1 MKYQTYECREARC
14 QKNLFIATIIFVLL
28 LQAVNIVFHCYDESW
43 EGQGIEGTTI
53 MRLSNL
59 IFSLICCLLLSGF
72 NLFYSLS
79 VMYLI
84 RDNDK
89 LKKKISFKV
98 MFLMVIIQIT
108 LLVYVL
114 SQVQLYLIETNNS
127 DSNPMHTVSLI
138 VFEVFGELLPIV
150 VFCFSLLKQIRLFRR
165 KKLKLERGDSSVSSD
180 VNTFD
185 LDTRMDSAS
194 FPMNPN
200 VDSDERVKDFNPP
213 YLQNMQSQVTNGSRD
228 SQKEGN
234 FMFGGGNKEQY
245 DHRIYNKSIYESDA
259 GNENI
264 FDRKKSG
271 FSGSPV
277 RGNTHESV
285 YI

>member
-1 MKYQTYECREARC
+1 
-14 QKNLFIATIIFVLL
+14 
-28 LQAVNIVFHCYDESW
+28 
-43 EGQGIEGTTI
+43 

-213 YLQNMQSQVTNGSRD
+213 YLQNTQSQVTNGSRD